1 MAPFLLLV
9 FLIPFY
15 LHSGRSMYQ
24 RLAFA
29 LVFLIIAGFVSFQ
42 VIFTVPEQ
50 PQIVT
55 QTGTNITQD
64 IRCMEFN
71 KPQAIDKDGEL
82 NVLVWNIYKQ
92 NRDNWQ
98 QALDAF
104 SANKQLLLLQEASL
118 TDEFKNWLVEGHW
131 MSNQVSAFKALGSGA
146 GVISIARK
154 EPIRACAYTSK
165 EPWLRLPK
173 SALYSKYQ
181 LSNGETLAVVNIHA
195 INFTVG
201 TEEYTSQL
209 SGLEMVL
216 KEHKG
221 PILFA
226 GDFNS
231 WSEDRVKAMKK
242 ALQKADLQ
250 EAKFSQDNRTQF
262 ITGLPLDHVFY
273 RGLTLKNAKAP
284 QSDAS
289 DHNPLLVSF
298 TLNDQ

>member
-1 MAPFLLLV
+1 
-9 FLIPFY
+9 
-15 LHSGRSMYQ
+15 MYQ

-50 PQIVT
+50 PQIIT

-64 IRCMEFN
+64 IRCMEF
-71 KPQAIDKDGEL
+71 KQPQVLDKDGEL

-118 TDEFKNWLVEGHW
+118 TDEFKNWLVDGHW
-131 MSNQVSAFKALGSGA
+131 VSNQVSAFKALGSGA
-146 GVISIARK
+146 GVISIAQK

-173 SALYSKYQ
+173 SALNSKYQ

-209 SGLEMVL
+209 SVLEKVL

-231 WSEDRVKAMKK
+231 WSEERLTAMKK
-242 ALQKADLQ
+242 ALQKANLQ
-250 EAKFSQDNRTQF
+250 EVTFSQDNRTQF

>member
-1 MAPFLLLV
+1 
-9 FLIPFY
+9 
-15 LHSGRSMYQ
+15 MYP

-29 LVFLIIAGFVSFQ
+29 LVFLIITAVVSFQ

-50 PQIVT
+50 PQIIT
-55 QTGTNITQD
+55 QTGTNIKQD
-64 IRCMEFN
+64 IRCMEFD
-71 KPQAIDKDGEL
+71 KPQVLDKDGEL

-92 NRDNWQ
+92 NRDNWK
-98 QALDAF
+98 QALDTF
-104 SANKQLLLLQEASL
+104 SVNKQLLLLQEASL
-118 TDEFKNWLVEGHW
+118 TDDFKSWLVEGHW
-131 MSNQVSAFKALGSGA
+131 VSNQVSAFKALGSGA
-146 GVISIARK
+146 GVISIAQK
-154 EPIRACAYTSK
+154 EPILACAYTSK

-173 SALYSKYQ
+173 SALYSKYR

-209 SGLEMVL
+209 SVLERVL

-231 WSEDRVKAMKK
+231 WSEERVMAMKK
-242 ALQKADLQ
+242 ALQKANLQ

-298 TLNDQ
+298 TLSD

>member
-1 MAPFLLLV
+1 
-9 FLIPFY
+9 
-15 LHSGRSMYQ
+15 MYQ

-29 LVFLIIAGFVSFQ
+29 LVFLIIAGLVSFQ

-50 PQIVT
+50 PQIIT

-64 IRCMEFN
+64 IRCMEF
-71 KPQAIDKDGEL
+71 KQPQVLDKDGEL

-118 TDEFKNWLVEGHW
+118 TDEFKNWLVDGHW
-131 MSNQVSAFKALGSGA
+131 ISNQVSAFKALGSGA
-146 GVISIARK
+146 GVISIAQK

-209 SGLEMVL
+209 SVLEKVL

-231 WSEDRVKAMKK
+231 WSEERLTAMKK
-242 ALQKADLQ
+242 ALQKANLQ
-250 EAKFSQDNRTQF
+250 EVAFSKTTALNLLPACHSITYF
-262 ITGLPLDHVFY
+262 IEV
-273 RGLTLKNAKAP
+273 
-284 QSDAS
+284 
-289 DHNPLLVSF
+289 
-298 TLNDQ
+298 

>member
-1 MAPFLLLV
+1 
-9 FLIPFY
+9 
-15 LHSGRSMYQ
+15 MYQ

-50 PQIVT
+50 PQIIT

-64 IRCMEFN
+64 IRCMEF
-71 KPQAIDKDGEL
+71 KQPQVLDKDGEL

-118 TDEFKNWLVEGHW
+118 TDEFKNWLVDGHW
-131 MSNQVSAFKALGSGA
+131 SVTKSVRSKRLAVG
-146 GVISIARK
+146 GVISIAQK

-209 SGLEMVL
+209 SVLEKVL
-216 KEHKG
+216 KEQKG

-231 WSEDRVKAMKK
+231 WSEERLTAMKK
-242 ALQKADLQ
+242 ALQKANLQ
-250 EAKFSQDNRTQF
+250 EVTFSQDNRTQF

-273 RGLTLKNAKAP
+273 RGLTLKMRKRRRA
-284 QSDAS
+284 
-289 DHNPLLVSF
+289 
-298 TLNDQ
+298 TLPIIIHYWCRLRLTTSKGSYELA

>member
-1 MAPFLLLV
+1 MFKRLFIAVV
-9 FLIPFY
+9 FL
-15 LHSGRSMYQ
+15 S
-24 RLAFA
+24 LAAVFA
-29 LVFLIIAGFVSFQ
+29 FQLIFI
-42 VIFTVPEQ
+42 VPEQ
-50 PQIVT
+50 PQIIT
-55 QTGTNITQD
+55 QTGSSITQNV
-64 IRCMEFN
+64 RCMEFN
-71 KPQAIDKDGEL
+71 QPKALDEDGEL
-82 NVLVWNIYKQ
+82 NILVWNIYKQ
-92 NRDNWQ
+92 NRDDWRS
-98 QALDAF
+98 ALDTF

-118 TDEFKNWLVEGHW
+118 TDTFKDWLVDGHW
-131 MSNQVSAFKALGSGA
+131 VSNQVTAFKALGSGA
-146 GVISIARK
+146 GVISIAK
-154 EPIRACAYTSK
+154 QEPILACAYTSK

-201 TEEYTSQL
+201 TDEYTSQI
-209 SGLEMVL
+209 SAMERVL
-216 KEHKG
+216 NEHKG

-231 WSEDRVKAMKK
+231 WSEERVTAMKK
-242 ALQKADLQ
+242 ALLKADLQ
-250 EAKFSQDNRTQF
+250 EVKFAQDNRTQF

-298 TLNDQ
+298 TLNE